1 MCSFNWC
8 IVDNCMALLI
18 INVEAMSTC
27 TVQFTLH
34 LFLVLLTNC
43 GYLLVIHPL
52 LSLSQVCRLFNQVII
67 AMASHGYLSLEGGQL
82 MVEFIVRQ
90 CSFNPDDKALA
101 KLASEEVSPVALR
114 DMSSKSLQLITTT
127 IENMDQVCVCVCVC
141 GRGCV
146 YGWPSVCV

>member
-1 MCSFNWC
+1 MLFQLVYCRQLHGSFDYKC
-8 IVDNCMALLI
+8 RS
-18 INVEAMSTC
+18 NVYMHRTIYAS
-27 TVQFTLH
+27 FISG
-34 LFLVLLTNC
+34 LTHQ
-43 GYLLVIHPL
+43 LWLSISDSSPS